1 MKKQLLT
8 LGLLGTVMSFGQL
21 KAQAESSDTVKLSE
35 LEIVSSRYDKKTPF
49 TATTLTGKQI
59 SERLGSRDI
68 PNVLNTSPSVYS
80 TNQGGGAGDSRI
92 NVRGFTQRN
101 TAIMIN
107 GVPVNDMENG
117 WVYWSNWDGLGD
129 AASSIQV
136 QRGLSAVNL
145 AVPSIGGTVNVI
157 TSPADRKAG
166 PMFVKK
172 WVLGI
177 SKKQPLVSTLV

>member
-1 MKKQLLT
+1 MKKQFIQVLT
-8 LGLLGTVMSFGQL
+8 FGIFAASINGY
-21 KAQAESSDTVKLSE
+21 AQNSNADTVQLSE

-49 TATTLTGKQI
+49 TATNYTGKQI
-59 SERLGSRDI
+59 QERLASRDL

-117 WVYWSNWDGLGD
+117 WVYW
-129 AASSIQV
+129 
-136 QRGLSAVNL
+136 
-145 AVPSIGGTVNVI
+145 
-157 TSPADRKAG
+157 
-166 PMFVKK
+166 
-172 WVLGI
+172 
-177 SKKQPLVSTLV
+177 